1 MNKIWFLYEWDVVL
15 IRLGCGSYMST
26 KPLVGAAP
34 HDKNK
39 LGMSYAKLR
48 PVIEKLII
56 PKLGLLCFRIPKVC
70 VDGW

>member
-1 MNKIWFLYEWDVVL
+1 
-15 IRLGCGSYMST
+15 MST

-56 PKLGLLCFRIPKVC
+56 PKLGLLCFRITKVC